1 LGPAPACAA
10 DALCSSCNGE
20 IGQDYLRKPAATTK
34 TNIKEKLHHMSYQ
47 TTQQLYSS
55 RRRPAQSAWNRNQNT
70 VAFVSSV
77 KLGPVAHTVLIALM
91 ITILGLIY
99 LTQATRATSYDY
111 EAQKIDSQIA
121 ELSTK
126 KGDLEVENARLTAL
140 ENVQNSN
147 VAKAM
152 TTPSSTNYA
161 R

>member
-1 LGPAPACAA
+1 
-10 DALCSSCNGE
+10 
-20 IGQDYLRKPAATTK
+20 
-34 TNIKEKLHHMSYQ
+34 MSYQ
-47 TTQQLYSS
+47 VSQQIYSS
-55 RRRPAQSAWNRNQNT
+55 RRQASWNRNQNT
-70 VAFVSSV
+70 VAFVSHV
-77 KLGPVAHTVLIALM
+77 KLGPVAHTVLVALM
-91 ITILGLIY
+91 ITVLGLVY

-140 ENVQNSN
+140 EKVQNSN

-152 TTPSSTNYA
+152 TTPTSTDYA